1 MKWYKHLTSSIN
13 NTFIRELLYEFGGDG
28 YLLYFGI
35 MEIYADRY
43 SPEDGWK
50 LNVELKLIREN
61 F

>member
-43 SPEDGWK
+43 SPKMDG
-50 LNVELKLIREN
+50 N
-61 F
+61 